1 MVIFFQ
7 SINSLITYIFN
18 LKHSAVENSPDTINY
33 QAEIEENQ
41 LPEDLT
47 FDNVEMLDEVFERDN
62 QLDVQK
68 NDCEVPVEEKDSILK
83 TAKNIY
89 EEALEDNLQGNI
101 FLF

>member
-1 MVIFFQ
+1 
-7 SINSLITYIFN
+7 
-18 LKHSAVENSPDTINY
+18 
-33 QAEIEENQ
+33 
-41 LPEDLT
+41 
-47 FDNVEMLDEVFERDN
+47 MLDEVFERDN